1 MTESKIPRPRVFIGS
16 SAEGV
21 AIAEALFTCLSHT
34 TEPTLWTHRLFRAGR
49 YPLEELERQLKRH
62 SFAVLV
68 ATPDDEIFKRGETA
82 QTVRDNLL
90 VEFGLFAG
98 AIGRRRTFFVCPS
111 EPEIEL
117 PSDLL
122 GIIHARYNAARARG
136 DSSERAAA
144 VEVACQQ
151 VKEVIAEEWRSIQQE
166 AESTSTKLR
175 ASKKGLALARLNGVA
190 IELRDALMTVQRE
203 GFAAFSDE
211 ESFEEI
217 KRSAAEKVREIAESF
232 HEEASLVGVEGE
244 LIGLTTAT
252 VDALLDLPFPRE
264 LAVSGGAAREKALDI
279 GAGALSSFLSG
290 ADPLGHLNKVASE
303 EAGSRI
309 AALKARYAEWWG
321 GHSGSLQSSTV
332 RLQDSLFAKAVD
344 LASLPQEFGGNTDSS

>member
-1 MTESKIPRPRVFIGS
+1 MSEPKIQRPRVFLGS

-21 AIAEALFTCLSHT
+21 AIAEALFTCLSHS

-68 ATPDDEIFKRGETA
+68 ATPDDEIFKRGQAA

-111 EPEIEL
+111 EPQIEL

-122 GIIHARYNAARARG
+122 GIVHARYNAARATG
-136 DSSERAAA
+136 DSTERAAA

-151 VKEVIAEEWRSIQQE
+151 VKDVIVEEWRSIQKE
-166 AESTSTKLR
+166 AESTSTRVR
-175 ASKKGLALARLNGVA
+175 ASKQGLALARLNGVA
-190 IELRDALMTVQRE
+190 IELRDALMTVQRD

-211 ESFEEI
+211 KTFEEV
-217 KRSAAEKVREIAESF
+217 KRSAAEKVKEIAASF
-232 HEEASLVGVEGE
+232 QEEASLVGVEEE
-244 LIGLTTAT
+244 LMGLTTAT

-290 ADPLGHLNKVASE
+290 GDPLRHLNKVASE

-309 AALKARYAEWWG
+309 AALKARYTDWWSR
-321 GHSGSLQSSTV
+321 HSGPLQSSTS
-332 RLQDSLFAKAVD
+332 RIQDSLFAKAVE
-344 LASLPQEFGGNTDSS
+344 LASLPQEFGGDADSS